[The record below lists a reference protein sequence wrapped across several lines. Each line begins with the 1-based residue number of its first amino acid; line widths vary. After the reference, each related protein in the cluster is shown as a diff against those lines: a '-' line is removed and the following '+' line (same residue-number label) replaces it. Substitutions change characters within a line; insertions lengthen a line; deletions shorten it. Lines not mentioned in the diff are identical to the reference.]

1 MSPAS
6 PRIGSVPY
14 LNAEPLVYGLDPAP
28 VRMVPSELARELH
41 AGRLDAALVPVAEYL
56 LHQHDYVLVDHAAVA
71 SRGPVYSVILVPDSP
86 TRTIEQI
93 RTVALDPHSRTSN
106 LLTRV
111 LLEIGQGHS
120 IEYVQPGTPADA
132 RLMIGDPAMSFRR
145 ADPHRFVLDLGQLW
159 QEWTGHPFVYAAW
172 VVRRQA
178 DEAFPDLGNRLR
190 EARRAGIAN
199 RHRIAATPEDF
210 TYLTESVCYTLGDE
224 EKAGLFKFAHYLVE
238 LGLLKTVARV
248 IWI

>member
-1 MSPAS
+1 MSPAQ

-28 VRMVPSELARELH
+28 IRLVPNLLAKELH

-56 LHQHDYVLVDHAAVA
+56 LHPHEYVLVDHAAVA
-71 SRGPVYSVILVPDSP
+71 SRGPVYSVILIPDKP
-86 TRTIEQI
+86 LAEI

-111 LLEIGQGHS
+111 LLEIGQGHPV
-120 IEYVQPGTPADA
+120 EYVAPGEPADA

-159 QEWTGHPFVYAAW
+159 HEWTGHPFVYAAW
-172 VVRRQA
+172 VVRREA

-190 EARRAGIAN
+190 AARHAGISN
-199 RHRIAATPEDF
+199 RHRIAGTPEDF
-210 TYLTESVCYTLGDE
+210 TYLTESVCYDLGDE
-224 EKAGLFKFAHYLVE
+224 EKAGLFQFAHYFVQ
-238 LGLLKTVARV
+238 LGVMKALSRV